1 MRYFYVVLNI
11 ISDGERG
18 DATISLACN
27 GMFNKQ
33 KLIEYICERCPMPK
47 ITLDNISIANMYE
60 MSKSDME
67 QFAPNYADLTGVV

>member
-11 ISDGERG
+11 GAQS
-18 DATISLACN
+18 DATMNFAHN
-27 GMFNKQ
+27 KMFNRQ
-33 KLIEYICERCPMPK
+33 KLLEYVCERCPTPN
-47 ITLDNISIANMYE
+47 ITLDNISIANIYE